1 MAENT
6 NSGSINPEI
15 NTFTSNV
22 SYCFVK
28 LRQRPKAI
36 KVDSQFVN
44 KCDLHLKIIFLIR
57 AQLKSEYLDKPLL
70 MILKS

>member
-36 KVDSQFVN
+36 KVESQFAKKV
-44 KCDLHLKIIFLIR
+44 IYI
-57 AQLKSEYLDKPLL
+57 
-70 MILKS
+70 

>member
-36 KVDSQFVN
+36 KVESQFAN

-57 AQLKSEYLDKPLL
+57 AELKSEYLDKPLL
-70 MILKS
+70 YL